1 MEYKDYY
8 KILGVDRNADQ
19 EEIKK
24 AYRKLAKKYHPDLN
38 PGDES
43 AQEKFKDVNEAYEVL
58 GDEQKRKKYDMFGSN
73 GNFTNGQNFDPS
85 QFGFDNFGN
94 GRSYT
99 YTYTTNGEGFSDF
112 FNMFFGGEDF
122 GISDL
127 FGGSRRRQNFYNE
140 PKQDIES
147 EISVSLR
154 EAYKGTR
161 KKVSFRIGN
170 ETKTISVN
178 IPKGILP
185 GKKIK
190 IDGKKIGING
200 DLYLKV
206 NILEDAKFK
215 LDGLDLI
222 TKVKILPWEAVFG
235 TEVLVETLSGK
246 IKVKIPS
253 GIESGK
259 KIRIPRNGYS
269 DMKGNTGDLYIEV
282 VIVNPPY
289 LTEEQKRLYK
299 KLSDISNY
307 NPRE

>member
-8 KILGVDRNADQ
+8 KILGVDKSADQ
-19 EEIKK
+19 KEIKK

-38 PGDES
+38 SGDKS

-58 GDEQKRKKYDMFGSN
+58 GDEQKRKKYDMFGSS
-73 GNFTNGQNFDPS
+73 GNFANGQNFDPS

-99 YTYTTNGEGFSDF
+99 YTTNTGDFSDF

-127 FGGSRRRQNFYNE
+127 FGKGGRRQNFYNE
-140 PKQDIES
+140 PKQKIES
-147 EISVSLR
+147 EISISLR
-154 EAYKGTR
+154 EAYKGT
-161 KKVSFRIGN
+161 KKRVSFRIGN
-170 ETKTISVN
+170 DTKTISVN

-190 IDGKKIGING
+190 INGNKIGTNG

-215 LDGLDLI
+215 LDGLDII
-222 TKVKILPWEAVFG
+222 TKVKILPWESVFG
-235 TEVLVETLSGK
+235 IEVLVETLSGK
-246 IKVKIPS
+246 IKIKIPS

-259 KIRIPRNGYS
+259 KIRIPRSGYK
-269 DMKGNTGDLYIEV
+269 DMKGNTGDLYIEIA
-282 VIVNPPY
+282 IVNPPH
-289 LTEEQKRLYK
+289 LTKEQKELYE